1 MSSFEYAFLVLN
13 ILLGVCNFIYAAKL
27 GRRTQLIVKNN
38 KSIKELNRTLFAGTG
53 KNHSVMARVLI
64 ALERYDDAI
73 NCHEAQLKHINHYLI
88 EVLQISNLLN
98 CENIEVDNTDLTEVL
113 REQIKWY
120 KEVER
125 LRSQDE
131 FYEGD

>member
-1 MSSFEYAFLVLN
+1 MSFFEYAILILSIALGICN
-13 ILLGVCNFIYAAKL
+13 IVYAVILA
-27 GRRTQLIVKNN
+27 RRTRLIVSNN
-38 KSIKELNRTLFAGTG
+38 KAIKDLNRTLFVGTG
-53 KNHSVMARVLI
+53 KNNSVMARVLI
-64 ALERYDDAI
+64 ALEKYDDAF
-73 NCHEAQLKHINHYLI
+73 NCHGAQLKHINHYLI

-98 CENIEVDNTDLTEVL
+98 CENIEIDNTDLIEVL
-113 REQIKWY
+113 RERIKWY